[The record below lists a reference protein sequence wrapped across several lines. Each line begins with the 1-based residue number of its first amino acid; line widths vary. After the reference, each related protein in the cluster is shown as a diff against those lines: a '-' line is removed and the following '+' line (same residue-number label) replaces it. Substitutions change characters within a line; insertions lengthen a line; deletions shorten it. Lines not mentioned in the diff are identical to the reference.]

1 MKLYEI
7 TADYSALLEAI
18 EAGEIPEEAIN
29 DTLESVTA
37 ILEDKVDNIACYIKN
52 LTAFVAEIKAEEQ
65 ALAERRRSKEKQI
78 ERMKAYLSEALL
90 RVGRD
95 KVETARNKVSF
106 RKSQSVFVENETA
119 FIEWAKVN
127 AANYLTYKEPT
138 INKTAI
144 KTAIAEGIPVIG
156 ASVETKQNIQI
167 K

>member
-7 TADYSALLEAI
+7 AADYAALLEAI

-37 ILEDKVDNIACYIKN
+37 VLDDKVDNIACYIKN

-65 ALAERRRSKEKQI
+65 ALAERRKAKEKQI
-78 ERMKAYLSEALL
+78 DRMKAYLSETLL

-106 RKSQSVFVENETA
+106 RKSQSVHIEDEHAFVE
-119 FIEWAKVN
+119 WARVN
-127 AANYLTYKEPT
+127 GDDYLTYKEPT

-144 KTAIAEGIPVIG
+144 KTAIAGGIKIAG
-156 ASVETKQNIQI
+156 AAVVTRQNIQI